1 MTRITRALTALI
13 VLLGLTGCFEFRIP
27 QIGTIVPPKIEAG
40 PYQFYLTSMTVN
52 FDTMM
57 TYLGDEFSLDDY
69 REPYPDDPTGN
80 ADWFVLRD
88 TFSTEFDLDMGMEA
102 DPVSHS
108 ISEKMEFVEFSTRT
122 FSLSNPLTLADIIDF
137 SLVPEGFTTPP
148 IEDVA
153 IPPDT
158 SYVNFPM
165 DRQRFAS
172 GTLEV
177 TIQND
182 LACTLGDPLSVEL
195 YDSTT
200 HNPILDPS
208 NDPVGLYWTT
218 PISSGSSSTETL
230 SLAGVELPKHVMIIV
245 NGVICGDGPET
256 LTNNEAT
263 RNSSF
268 SVSGQIKNLVGEFVE
283 GDLDP
288 QALGDTSYI
297 DFGDDL
303 NTTEIS
309 VQQAILDTCN
319 IEITISNT
327 SNISGKVLLDVMSL
341 DISENAGLQHFTTD
355 SMTIPAGGS
364 NTYSFNLPYAAVQL
378 DQDFEYRTYINI
390 PGQYGQ
396 LADSDEFGVD
406 FDFYGKDPG
415 DPIRVESVD
424 ATFNNATYVFENM
437 SIDAGIDDMIPEEFD
452 DIELSQI
459 ELTLDILSD
468 IDIPMY
474 LEMDLIGKKNDSQD
488 TIMLKINQ
496 QITGAGSDP
505 QVVFDNAARLINF
518 RPDSLIF
525 SGNVRLNG
533 AGNIPLTQQIAVD
546 GIVGVPFQF
555 EITSPLSFSPGYT
568 SLNLDSLPAFLDDFS
583 GALQARINNSFQFGV
598 DFLVRAAYDT
608 LLFDN
613 PSTGL
618 MVRTLANI
626 SVPAMDTT
634 TQTLVLTKEDYDFL
648 AMAPDSAWI
657 DMDIY
662 LTGRSDGQPTTFLS
676 TDSVTLSLSIMAE
689 GALDFSAFGPDTSN
703 TEGGGE

>member
-27 QIGTIVPPKIEAG
+27 QIGPIVPPKVAAG

-52 FDTMM
+52 FDTLMS
-57 TYLGDEFSLDDY
+57 YLGDELALDDY
-69 REPYPDDPTGN
+69 REPYPDDPSGK

-102 DPVSHS
+102 NPVSHS

-122 FSLSNPLTLADIIDF
+122 FTLSNPLKLSDIIDF
-137 SLVPEGFTTPP
+137 SIVPEGLTTPP
-148 IEDVA
+148 IENVA
-153 IPPDT
+153 IPSDT
-158 SYVNFPM
+158 SYVTFPM

-172 GTLEV
+172 GTMEV

-182 LACTLGDPLSVEL
+182 LACTLGDPISVEL
-195 YDSTT
+195 FDSTT
-200 HNPILDPS
+200 HSPILDQSS
-208 NDPVGLYWTT
+208 NPVGLFWTT
-218 PISSGSSSTETL
+218 PISSGASSTESM
-230 SLAGVELPKHVMIIV
+230 SLDGVELPMHVMIVV

-256 LTNNEAT
+256 LTNNETT

-268 SVSGQIKNLVGEFVE
+268 SLSGQIKNLVGEFVE

-288 QALGDTSYI
+288 QLLGDTSYI

-303 NTTEIS
+303 NSAEIS

-319 IEITISNT
+319 IVISISNT
-327 SNISGKVLLDVMSL
+327 SNIGGKVLLDVVSL
-341 DISENAGLQHFTTD
+341 DISENAGLQYFTTD

-364 NTYSFNLPYAAVQL
+364 QTYFFNLPYAAVQL
-378 DQDFEYRTYINI
+378 DDDFEYRTHINI

-406 FDFYGKDPG
+406 FDFYGKNPG

-424 ATFNNATYVFENM
+424 AIFNNATYAFENM

-452 DIELSQI
+452 DIELAQI
-459 ELTLDILSD
+459 DLALDILSD

-488 TIMLKINQ
+488 TIMLSVNQ
-496 QITGAGSDP
+496 QITGPGADP
-505 QVVFDNAARLINF
+505 QVIFDNASRLINF
-518 RPDSLIF
+518 RPDSLTF

-533 AGNIPLTQQIAVD
+533 SGNIPLTQLISVE
-546 GIVGVPFQF
+546 GTLGVPFQF
-555 EITSPLSFSPGYT
+555 EITSPLSFSPGYS
-568 SLNLDSLPAFLDDFS
+568 SLSLDSLPAFLDDFS
-583 GALQARINNSFQFGV
+583 GSLQARVNNSFQFGV

-608 LLFDN
+608 LYFDN
-613 PSTGL
+613 SAYTAL
-618 MVRTLANI
+618 VRTLADI
-626 SVPAMDTT
+626 TVPAMDTT

-648 AMAPDSAWI
+648 AAAPDSAWI
-657 DMDIY
+657 AMDIY
-662 LTGRSDGQPTTFLS
+662 LTGRADQQPTTFLS
-676 TDSVTLSLSIMAE
+676 TDSVTLSLNILAE
-689 GALDFSAFGPDTSN
+689 GTLDFSAFGPDTTA
-703 TEGGGE
+703 TEGGE